1 MANEI
6 NIALGQVGLSVT
18 ARLYLDGVLDPTI
31 VSCDEV
37 AGADGLYMGDMPA
50 VGAGVYQVMF
60 YAESVLRGSGSIDWT
75 GDAEALIST
84 RLAASA
90 YLAPDN
96 AGITTLV
103 GRLTAARAAL
113 LDNLTPLN
121 DGVATLLARLT
132 ELRANYLDRL
142 NGTAVVTVNAPLD
155 ARTFALSL
163 KKGDSYTD
171 ELDRAIVFEDDGQW
185 PDLSTA
191 DIAFDVGNPLAAN
204 LLSIEAE
211 LLVGSPVRVKVELTA
226 AQTQGLTV
234 SHAIYWYDLR
244 ATIGN
249 DVFTLCT
256 GAIRVLRAVE

>member
-6 NIALGQVGLSVT
+6 SVALGQTGLAVT
-18 ARLYLDGVLDPTI
+18 ARLYLDGVLDGNI
-31 VSCDEV
+31 VACDEV
-37 AGADGLYMGDMPA
+37 TGAGGLYIGDMPA
-50 VGAGVYQVMF
+50 AGAGVYQIMF
-60 YAESVLRGSGSIDWT
+60 YADGVLRGAGSIDWT
-75 GDAEALIST
+75 GSIEALVSS

-90 YLAPDN
+90 YTAPDN
-96 AGITTLV
+96 AGI
-103 GRLTAARAAL
+103 
-113 LDNLTPLN
+113 
-121 DGVATLLARLT
+121 ATLLARVT
-132 ELRANYLDRL
+132 ALRANYLDRL